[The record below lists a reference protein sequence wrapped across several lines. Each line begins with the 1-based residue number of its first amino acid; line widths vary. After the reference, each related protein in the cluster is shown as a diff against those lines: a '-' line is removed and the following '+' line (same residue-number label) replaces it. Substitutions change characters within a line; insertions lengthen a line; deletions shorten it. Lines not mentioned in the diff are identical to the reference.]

1 MKTQLY
7 IQDIQVLFDDIQ
19 RSKIFDDQK
28 TMTDALP
35 LFDIGQRLCVVAE
48 IEVRMFN
55 LALP

>member
-35 LFDIGQRLCVVAE
+35 LFDIAE
-48 IEVRMFN
+48 IN
-55 LALP
+55 AKYNQQKKQKILI